1 MYLNRL
7 GSSSSAALR
16 SHHITWTSERR
27 WAIPATFMHQECSGM
42 LKPAE
47 AARVVGKLHFW
58 FARRRVRFWRNSGSV
73 HTSPC
78 LLTDVWKRR
87 SEEWWMQREEAKRVS
102 VWFFSWPGKDKNSER
117 LWMISTGVLFPSF
130 TVDVLS
136 LDVLHLYLLLSFIL
150 FHLSHL
156 KLG

>member
-102 VWFFSWPGKDKNSER
+102 VVFSWPGKDKNSER

>member
-102 VWFFSWPGKDKNSER
+102 VVFSRPGKDKNSER

>member
-1 MYLNRL
+1 MYLNRV

-102 VWFFSWPGKDKNSER
+102 VVFSRPGKDKNSER

>member
-58 FARRRVRFWRNSGSV
+58 FARKRVRFWRNSGSV

-102 VWFFSWPGKDKNSER
+102 VVFSWPGKDKNSER

>member
-102 VWFFSWPGKDKNSER
+102 VVFSWPGKDKNSEQ

>member
-1 MYLNRL
+1 MYLNRV

-58 FARRRVRFWRNSGSV
+58 FARKRVRFWRNSGSV

-102 VWFFSWPGKDKNSER
+102 VWFFPDLVKIKTVNGYEWSPLVCCFPLLLLMFC
-117 LWMISTGVLFPSF
+117 LWMSYICIFYF
-130 TVDVLS
+130 
-136 LDVLHLYLLLSFIL
+136 LLSFSTSAI
-150 FHLSHL
+150 
-156 KLG
+156 

>member
-102 VWFFSWPGKDKNSER
+102 VVFSWPGKDKDSER

>member
-1 MYLNRL
+1 MYLNRV

-102 VWFFSWPGKDKNSER
+102 VVFSWPGKDKNSER

>member
-58 FARRRVRFWRNSGSV
+58 FARKRVRFWRNSGSV

-102 VWFFSWPGKDKNSER
+102 VVFSRPGKDKNSER